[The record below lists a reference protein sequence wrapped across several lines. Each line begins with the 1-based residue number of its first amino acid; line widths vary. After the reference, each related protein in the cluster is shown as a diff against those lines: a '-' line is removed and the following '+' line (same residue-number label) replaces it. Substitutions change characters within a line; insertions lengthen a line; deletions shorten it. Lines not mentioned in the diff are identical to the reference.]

1 VKIVELIDRHVY
13 TSVQSW
19 TRRAEV
25 GHPLKVEYCSELR
38 SWVQRAILEA
48 EKNEDFDKKD
58 QLPSLLR
65 FLEIDHDFRNTTNR
79 ENE

>member
-1 VKIVELIDRHVY
+1 MKIVELIDRHVY

-25 GHPLKVEYCSELR
+25 GDPLKVKYCSELR
-38 SWVQRAILEA
+38 SWVQCTILEA

-58 QLPSLLR
+58 QLR
-65 FLEIDHDFRNTTNR
+65 AF
-79 ENE
+79 